1 VFFLLA
7 ARLAANARALVQQR
21 YDWHTIGRRFLALV
35 EETVQAQRPL
45 SSDGS

>member
-1 VFFLLA
+1 M
-7 ARLAANARALVQQR
+7 RLVQQR
-21 YDWHTIGRRFLALV
+21 HGWDFIGRRFVALV